1 VRRAGGQV
9 AACCDVNTQLEA
21 CVVSPTRSGRAHPAG
36 TVVWVGAQE
45 LHIMGSLL
53 QLRGHTRSTTPLR
66 DDQGS
71 LLVFNGASPPNTRAR
86 VRVWERQG
94 RSKIA
99 S

>member
-1 VRRAGGQV
+1 
-9 AACCDVNTQLEA
+9 
-21 CVVSPTRSGRAHPAG
+21 
-36 TVVWVGAQE
+36 
-45 LHIMGSLL
+45 MGSLL